1 MPPFQYGLDDINNLI
16 FMNKKILPWLILF
29 CALGLSGTAAYY
41 SIIGLSL
48 LFSSIKIPVIIMA
61 SFLES
66 SKLVIATLLHSYWNK
81 LNVLL
86 KTYLTTSVIILSF
99 ITSLGIYGLLSSG
112 YQTTLTKAN
121 NNEQQISLL
130 ENKLSIFNTTLSFL
144 QDENQ
149 TLNKNISDL
158 RNGLSNNIVQ
168 YKDRQTGQIIST
180 SSSSNRKSLE
190 AQLELSIK
198 SKQDISQQIIST
210 QDSISKINLLI
221 LELKSNDE
229 ISSELGPLIFISKVT
244 NKSMDSIVNILT
256 LMIIFIFDP
265 LAIALILAAN
275 HTFSSNKNTPQ
286 TIENDIKETNN
297 TPDNNIEPDNKN
309 ENTISSSL
317 NNIKEKMIQ
326 QLKDPSV
333 SVWRKNKIK
342 KQLEDDDTI
351 TYN

>member
-1 MPPFQYGLDDINNLI
+1 
-16 FMNKKILPWLILF
+16 MNKKILPWLILF

-275 HTFSSNKNTPQ
+275 HIFSSNKNTPQ

>member
-1 MPPFQYGLDDINNLI
+1 
-16 FMNKKILPWLILF
+16 MNKKILPWLILF

>member
-1 MPPFQYGLDDINNLI
+1 MLPFQYGLDDINNLI

-275 HTFSSNKNTPQ
+275 HIFSSNKNTPQ

>member
-1 MPPFQYGLDDINNLI
+1 
-16 FMNKKILPWLILF
+16 MNKKILPWLILF

-198 SKQDISQQIIST
+198 SKQDISQQISST

-275 HTFSSNKNTPQ
+275 HTFSSNKNIPQ

-297 TPDNNIEPDNKN
+297 TPDNSIESDNKN